1 MQEGV
6 YRIKVSVKD
15 GYDAVT
21 TESDVEIDRVNS
33 RVAGSAP
40 AVAHTANP
48 LVALYSVPPGPRGTV
63 HVEFALLGPSP
74 VWQSTNDLPSE
85 PGKSTNFFVA
95 GLLPQTTYEMR
106 DVFSD
111 GTTSAP
117 LTFRTG
123 NLPSNLT
130 FPTFTVQQ
138 QPGPGSDLNQ
148 DLVYHI
154 QALPVPF
161 ATDLQGNVVWYY
173 DVQQSGLGMKNFFV
187 GTLVPGGTVLGIG
200 QDQYSVRNNRDVLR
214 EIDLAGNPVRETN
227 LAAVNAQLAALGF
240 ETIYGFHHDVQRL
253 PNGATVVPA
262 FIERT
267 IDING
272 TPTNYAADMIVVLD
286 KNFQVS
292 WAWDPFDHLDVH
304 RGPFLPNPGEP
315 PPSVPNLP
323 AVEWLHTN
331 AVSWSPEDQNL
342 VVSMRYQDWVVKID
356 YANGRGD
363 GHVVWRLGQ
372 GGDFTV
378 NSTDP
383 NPWFSHQHDAHYID
397 NSTLILFD
405 NGNGRRASDPTAD
418 SRGQVWKLDE
428 RTMTATLVVNVDLGN
443 YSPMFGEAERLS
455 NGDYS
460 FTSGRRAR
468 APNLFGQTI
477 EVRPDGSKAY
487 VLQVNKPE
495 YRSFRIS
502 SLYEGVSDQPAGSG
516 REESSRPDD
525 DSRDGPAGAQCRPV
539 ARNHRPTMAPVPQI
553 ALPMISGPRTT

>member
-1 MQEGV
+1 V
-6 YRIKVSVKD
+6 
-15 GYDAVT
+15 
-21 TESDVEIDRVNS
+21 
-33 RVAGSAP
+33 
-40 AVAHTANP
+40 
-48 LVALYSVPPGPRGTV
+48 
-63 HVEFALLGPSP
+63 
-74 VWQSTNDLPSE
+74 
-85 PGKSTNFFVA
+85 
-95 GLLPQTTYEMR
+95 
-106 DVFSD
+106 
-111 GTTSAP
+111 
-117 LTFRTG
+117 
-123 NLPSNLT
+123 
-130 FPTFTVQQ
+130 VQP
-138 QPGPGSDLNQ
+138 PGPGSDLDQ
-148 DLVYHI
+148 DLVYHV

-161 ATDLQGNVVWYY
+161 ATDLQGNVEWYY

-187 GTLVPGGTVLGIG
+187 GTVVPDGTVLGIG

-227 LAAVNAQLAALGF
+227 LAEVNAQLAALGF

-267 IDING
+267 INING

-331 AVSWSPEDQNL
+331 AVSWSPADQNL
-342 VVSMRYQDWVVKID
+342 VVSMRYQNWVVKID
-356 YANGRGD
+356 YANGTGD
-363 GHVVWRLGQ
+363 GHVIWRLGQ

-405 NGNGRRASDPTAD
+405 NGNGRRASDPTAN

-428 RTMTATLVVNVDLGN
+428 TTMTATLVVNVDLGN
-443 YSPMFGEAERLS
+443 YSPMFGAAERLS

-460 FTSGRRAR
+460 FTSGAQGT

-487 VLQVNKPE
+487 VLQVNKTE
-495 YRSFRIS
+495 YRSFRIRT
-502 SLYEGVSDQPAGSG
+502 LYEGVSDQLAGQSG
-516 REESSRPDD
+516 QASLAVSQ
-525 DSRDGPAGAQCRPV
+525 S
-539 ARNHRPTMAPVPQI
+539 
-553 ALPMISGPRTT
+553 SGPSSSAALRALTQPDSADIRRLDEFWAAAPWSLADLPRVTLTLNSSIFDDNLAVGGSLGDGGNAIGSNQMVPPPAALEASSSATPEPLAPSLASKAEPIVKTVNGQKVADVLESLAVDLGNDKGNGLEGSLL